1 MLAATPIDQPVADVP
16 TAAPGT
22 RCEPR
27 WLTMTGTVAASDGGH
42 PATNARPA
50 DHVYGR
56 GWVCAPPLISLRSLR
71 SVF

>member
-1 MLAATPIDQPVADVP
+1 MLEATPIDQQVTEVP

-22 RCEPR
+22 RYEPR

-42 PATNARPA
+42 PATDARPA
-50 DHVYGR
+50 DHVNGR
-56 GWVCAPPLISLRSLR
+56 GWVCTPPLISLRSLR